1 MQTIIVPVNFGNNA
15 ANAACYAADIAFTTG
30 AEIRLVH
37 VINSPSVFAPHP
49 MPESLFKELQ
59 DSGYLLLN
67 KLRTELS
74 TRTGGK
80 VRINIDLETGKIDHE
95 MKVYCQHYNPL
106 LVVMG
111 AAGPAPDSRYGSDD
125 AIDAMKQLPYPVL
138 VVPPKAIF
146 YGAPKVTVA
155 CDDEDI
161 DARLQSLL
169 PFLKEL
175 RMSLGTQ
182 FQVIHVVTDGE
193 SFREML
199 HKYELLK
206 KELEVVGPSLNVV
219 RRSSIGEGVTDY
231 LEHHRSDWLLVLPK
245 KHRLLEF
252 HKSRAGEIALN
263 CPIPVLWL
271 HE

>member
-1 MQTIIVPVNFGNNA
+1 MQTIIVPVNFSGNA
-15 ANAACYAADIAFTTG
+15 ANAARYAADIAFTTG

-37 VINSPSVFAPHP
+37 VINPPSVFAPHP

-80 VRINIDLETGKIDHE
+80 VRINIDLETGKIGHE

-111 AAGPAPDSRYGSDD
+111 AAGSDQDSIHGSDD
-125 AIDAMKQLPYPVL
+125 AIDALKQLPYPVL
-138 VVPPKAIF
+138 VIPPNAIF

-175 RMSLGTQ
+175 RLSLGTR
-182 FQVIHVVTDGE
+182 FQVIHVVTNGE
-193 SFREML
+193 NFSEVL
-199 HKYELLK
+199 QKYELLK
-206 KELEVVGPSLNVV
+206 KELEVVGPSLNIV
-219 RRSSIGEGVTDY
+219 RHSSIGEGVNDY

-245 KHRLLEF
+245 KHTLLEF
-252 HKSRAGEIALN
+252 HKSRAGEIVLN
-263 CPIPVLWL
+263 CPVPLLWL

>member
-1 MQTIIVPVNFGNNA
+1 MQTIIVPVNIGANA
-15 ANAACYAADIAFTTG
+15 ANAACYAADIALTMG
-30 AEIRLVH
+30 AEIRFVH
-37 VINSPSVFAPHP
+37 VINSPSVLAPHP

-67 KLRTELS
+67 KLRTKLS

-80 VRINIDLETGKIDHE
+80 VRINIDLETGKIGHE
-95 MKVYCQHYNPL
+95 MKAYCQHYNPF

-111 AAGPAPDSRYGSDD
+111 AAESAPDLRYGSDN
-125 AIDAMKQLPYPVL
+125 AIDAMKQLPYPIL
-138 VVPPKAIF
+138 VIPPNAVF
-146 YGAPKVTVA
+146 YGAPKVAVA

-175 RMSLGTQ
+175 RMSLGTR
-182 FQVIHVVTDGE
+182 FQIIHVVTNGE
-193 SFREML
+193 SFSRVL
-199 HKYELLK
+199 QKYDLLK

-219 RRSSIGEGVTDY
+219 RRSSIGEGVNDY
-231 LEHHRSDWLLVLPK
+231 LRHHRADWLLMLPK
-245 KHRLLEF
+245 KHPLLEF
-252 HKSRAGEIALN
+252 HKSRAREIALN
-263 CPIPVLWL
+263 CPVPVLWL